1 MGGAGWIFIVR
12 RDQTGQNYKMRRLI
26 RRPIA
31 IVLLALILLYSLGY
45 VVCRMNKSI
54 VHYTATAGG
63 RCSFHGVDA
72 GDYKLGTVAPMIE
85 AFYTPL
91 RYAELA
97 YWKLARPTGGNC

>member
-1 MGGAGWIFIVR
+1 M
-12 RDQTGQNYKMRRLI
+12 
-26 RRPIA
+26 
-31 IVLLALILLYSLGY
+31 LLALAALLILYFAGY

-63 RCSFHGVDA
+63 RCSFHEVAA
-72 GDYKLGTVAPMIE
+72 GDYKLASPAPALE

-97 YWKLARPTGGNC
+97 CWKIAKPLGGNC